1 MTEIPDHV
9 KKSDDVATSVVALGH
24 FQLGDVPPEG
34 TASEGSRAELPF
46 GPGQVGLPFLGH
58 LEAVLRTCLVLGRA
72 QIPLR

>member
-24 FQLGDVPPEG
+24 FQLGDVSPEG

-46 GPGQVGLPFLGH
+46 GLQVGLPFLGH
-58 LEAVLRTCLVLGRA
+58 LEAALRTCLVLGRA
-72 QIPLR
+72 QIPLC